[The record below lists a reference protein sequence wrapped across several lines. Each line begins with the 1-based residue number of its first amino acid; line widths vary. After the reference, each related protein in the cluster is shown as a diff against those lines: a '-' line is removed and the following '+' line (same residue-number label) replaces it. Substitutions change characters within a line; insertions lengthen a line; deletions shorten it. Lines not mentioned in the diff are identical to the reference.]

1 MNINNA
7 WPLLLVLLLWVYKA
21 RINAFYQSHL
31 NLFTSVWL
39 NATMI
44 FLYTSIILLTQVKIT
59 WQAVTLLVAV
69 NILGDWY
76 LMARQRK

>member
-1 MNINNA
+1 MSISNL
-7 WPLLLVLLLWVYKA
+7 WPLLLVLILWLFKA

-31 NLFTSVWL
+31 NLFNSVWL

-44 FLYTSIILLTQVKIT
+44 FLYASIILLTPVKIT

-69 NILGDWY
+69 NVLGDWY
-76 LMARQRK
+76 PMARQ